1 MSDGEKKPVVRPTTK
16 IMSFVGVIKS
26 FDPSTDDIQIWIQ
39 TFRSFLIAEG
49 LDVNTKEERCR
60 AVLLSTLG
68 LPTVFTLMSLIAP
81 DESDTRTLAELLQ
94 LLTDHFKPTP
104 KAIAERFRF
113 MSRKQ
118 TSDESVAQYLAELRK
133 LASRCKFA
141 TDLDMRLRD
150 QFVFWSRKCSN
161 AEKTFHKTRWCLPC
175 RCGCHRLSTGI
186 VRGEH
191 QHC

>member
-1 MSDGEKKPVVRPTTK
+1 MTDEEKKPVVRPTTE

-39 TFRSFLIAEG
+39 TFRSFLIANG
-49 LDVNTKEERCR
+49 LDVKTKEERCR

-68 LPTVFTLMSLIAP
+68 LPTVSTLMSLIAP
-81 DESDTRTLAELLQ
+81 DEPDTRTLAELLQ

-150 QFVFWSRKCSN
+150 QFVFGLVN
-161 AEKTFHKTRWCLPC
+161 AATHK
-175 RCGCHRLSTGI
+175 RLFTKPDGVSLADVVAI
-186 VRGEH
+186 A
-191 QHC
+191 